1 MSCTRSLIAAT
12 FLMSLALPLAG
23 RADTIAS
30 IGTGE
35 VSKALGPRLAGLG
48 HHVIY
53 GSRSP
58 EDADAR
64 ELVRASGEN
73 ASVAQPREAAAPA
86 TIVMIAVP
94 WDVAEQVVIGLGD
107 LSGKIIVDPINPR
120 VIAADGYRDYP
131 THISNAERIQA
142 LAPRAFVVKAF
153 NTISTDSMRDPD
165 LLGHPLTIP
174 LAGNDAAAK
183 ETIADLVETLGYEAV
198 DVGPVRYAH
207 IVEGMYLLR
216 SNARDLL
223 EDHFE
228 FHFRR
233 RETPIPQAIR

>member
-1 MSCTRSLIAAT
+1 MSCKRSLIAAT
-12 FLMSLALPLAG
+12 FMVSLALPLAG
-23 RADTIAS
+23 RAETIAI

-48 HHVIY
+48 HQVIY

-73 ASVAQPREAAAPA
+73 ASAAKPREAAAPA

-94 WDVAEQVVIGLGD
+94 WNVAEQVVVGLGD

-120 VIAADGYRDYP
+120 IVAEDGYRDYP
-131 THISNAERIQA
+131 THISSAERLQA
-142 LAPRAFVVKAF
+142 LAPRAFVIKAF

-165 LLGHPLTIP
+165 LLGHPITIP

-183 ETIADLVETLGYEAV
+183 ETVAQLVEALGYEAV

-233 RETPIPQAIR
+233 RETPIPQEIR